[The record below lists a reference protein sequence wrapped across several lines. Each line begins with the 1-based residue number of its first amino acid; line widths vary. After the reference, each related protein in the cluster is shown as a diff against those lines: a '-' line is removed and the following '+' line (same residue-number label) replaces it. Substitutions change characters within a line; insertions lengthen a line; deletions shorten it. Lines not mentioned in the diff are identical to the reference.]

1 MTLAVNQPNLCGR
14 CGAPVQAG
22 AHGCYYC
29 GVSFEGAPAAPAARA
44 NPNVDPEVVR
54 LIRANNKIEAIK
66 RYREMTG
73 LGLRESKD
81 AVEAIEA
88 QLRR

>member
-1 MTLAVNQPNLCGR
+1 M
-14 CGAPVQAG
+14 AG
-22 AHGCYYC
+22 AHGCPYC
-29 GVSFEGAPAAPAARA
+29 GVSFEGAPPPRP
-44 NPNVDPEVVR
+44 NPNADPEIVR
-54 LIRANNKIEAIK
+54 LIRATNKIEAIK

-88 QLRR
+88 TLRGR